1 VSAAEAIGV
10 DLGGTKMLVGVLDS
24 RGEVVHRRSVGSADL
39 SEEQLLGT
47 LEAELRTAL
56 EARPAAAAI
65 GLGVPCTIDRSRGI
79 CVNAVNLPLREVHL
93 REIVAERIGLPTSID
108 NDGNAA
114 VLAEHRRG
122 AARGARNVV
131 MLTIGTGIGGG
142 LILDGQAFRGSS
154 GAGAELGHV
163 VVDLDGPRCQGSC
176 PNHGCIEAIA
186 SGTALG
192 REAEEA
198 ATLWPD
204 SALGQAARGGERVDA
219 RLVTELALDGDGVSV
234 EVMATVGRRLGAAL
248 SGLANVFDPD
258 VILLGGGVMA
268 AGDLLLE
275 PAREEFRGRA
285 LPPQNEAPIEAAALG
300 ADAGMI
306 GAAILAL
313 EELGEAGESG

>member
-39 SEEQLLGT
+39 SEEELLGT

-79 CVNAVNLPLREVHL
+79 CVNAVNLPLRDVHL

-108 NDGNAA
+108 NDGNVA

-142 LILDGQAFRGSS
+142 LILDGQAFRGTR

-234 EVMATVGRRLGAAL
+234 EVVATVGRRLGAAL

-313 EELGEAGESG
+313 EELGEAGASG